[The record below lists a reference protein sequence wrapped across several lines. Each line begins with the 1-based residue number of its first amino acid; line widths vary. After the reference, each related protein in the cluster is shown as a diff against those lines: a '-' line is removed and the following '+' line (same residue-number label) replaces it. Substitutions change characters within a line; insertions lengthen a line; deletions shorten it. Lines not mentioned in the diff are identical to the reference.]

1 MIAAAAAPAAAPTA
15 RPRATGPTP
24 FPDPVGPAAPAQVSA
39 VRPARSDD
47 GAVDMGTRARR

>member
-24 FPDPVGPAAPAQVSA
+24 FPDPVGPAAPAQVST
-39 VRPARSDD
+39 VRPARADD